1 MPGAASTTVPSSDD
15 NVDGPVNG
23 TTVPIVTPVYSAPPP
38 SILVDAPLV
47 PAGMGVPAVPPTPVQ
62 TRSLSQK
69 IDSSRKLRENS
80 VSETSSLP
88 PWRSAGREP
97 GFN

>member
-1 MPGAASTTVPSSDD
+1 MPGAAPTTVPSSSQD
-15 NVDGPVNG
+15 VGGPVNG
-23 TTVPIVTPVYSAPPP
+23 TTVPIFTPVYSASPP
-38 SILVDAPLV
+38 SIMVDAPLV
-47 PAGMGVPAVPPTPVQ
+47 PAGMGVPAVPATPVQ
-62 TRSLSQK
+62 TRSLTQK
-69 IDSSRKLRENS
+69 IDSSRKHRENS